1 MTGAMYTDHGVSTQG
16 AALRMEIIMVQTF
29 SLASLKL
36 KFTYAAR
43 YD

>member
-1 MTGAMYTDHGVSTQG
+1 MTGAMYTDHGVSTEG
-16 AALRMEIIMVQTF
+16 AAKSSMAQTF
-29 SLASLKL
+29 PLASLKL